1 MTGEILDFFLTPFN
15 HHLLRAN
22 RSIILLMDNAEC
34 HPHHLKEKFSN
45 IKIVFLPANT
55 TSTLQPLDLGIIQN
69 FKCRYRKFLL
79 RYVVAQIDHCV
90 TASDVVGSV
99 NLLKAIRWVAQ
110 AWDMVQSITVSRC
123 FRKAG
128 ILTASMAVPSRA
140 DDEENDPFNEVD
152 ADTDIQ
158 NLIERTMTNEECC
171 SGTEYVSGDDCLP
184 VCLELDDDKWDDHF
198 MANIAGAQECDNE
211 DEEGRS
217 DNESDREDQAAI
229 PQLKSFKEAIASL
242 EQIQHFLE
250 CHGMSVGQMLCLVL

>member
-1 MTGEILDFFLTPFN
+1 M
-15 HHLLRAN
+15 
-22 RSIILLMDNAEC
+22 
-34 HPHHLKEKFSN
+34 
-45 IKIVFLPANT
+45 
-55 TSTLQPLDLGIIQN
+55 
-69 FKCRYRKFLL
+69 
-79 RYVVAQIDHCV
+79 
-90 TASDVVGSV
+90 VGSV

-184 VCLELDDDKWDDHF
+184 VCLELDDDTWDDHF
-198 MANIAGAQECDNE
+198 MANIAGAQEYDNE

-242 EQIQHFLE
+242 EQVQHFLE
-250 CHGMSVGQMLCLVL
+250 CHGMSVEANALSSTVDLIAAVAINAMVQTTLHDYFTS

>member
-1 MTGEILDFFLTPFN
+1 MY
-15 HHLLRAN
+15 
-22 RSIILLMDNAEC
+22 
-34 HPHHLKEKFSN
+34 PHHLKEKFCN

-55 TSTLQPLDLGIIQN
+55 TSTLQPLYLGIIQN
-69 FKCRYRKFLL
+69 FKCHYRKFHL

-99 NLLKAIRWVAQ
+99 SLLKAIRSVAQ
-110 AWDMVQSITVSRC
+110 AWDMVQSITVFRC

-128 ILTASMAVPSRA
+128 ILTASMAIPSRA

-184 VCLELDDDKWDDHF
+184 VCLELDDDRWDDHI

-217 DNESDREDQAAI
+217 DNESGREDEAVI
-229 PQLKSFKEAIASL
+229 PQLKSFKEAITSL
-242 EQIQHFLE
+242 EQLQHFGMPWNE
-250 CHGMSVGQMLCLVL
+250 CRDKCIV